1 VVIASAYRKEDLGFE
16 SRQGVRFRSLNIAVL
31 LSKLNMALSLC
42 VFEKIKFFKKVFK
55 HFRPNWIVM
64 KLIPGVGLGAQL
76 PAGDRDGPVQEAE
89 VAAPAEDL
97 PLALLHSDGRRTLVQ
112 VRQHIQCFENSFR
125 RFSPRFGDFHQILA
139 KKIGV
144 SLEKQCHDDYIFGD
158 FHQVGTIF

>member
-1 VVIASAYRKEDLGFE
+1 
-16 SRQGVRFRSLNIAVL
+16 
-31 LSKLNMALSLC
+31 MALSLC
-42 VFEKIKFFKKVFK
+42 VFEKNKFFKKVFK

-125 RFSPRFGDFHQILA
+125 RFSPSLGDFHLILAKKLEFLLKNNIMTNNFGDFHQA
-139 KKIGV
+139 
-144 SLEKQCHDDYIFGD
+144 
-158 FHQVGTIF
+158 GTIFESYFWHL